1 MTDETDISKP
11 DRPATVKT
19 TRKPRTKKPALVLP
33 EPQLDLVPAPP
44 TAPAPLRGRRMRR
57 GPLRPLHRQYSGRL
71 LPRRMH
77 APIAYP
83 GLLHSDDHAAHRE
96 DGLPYGESPV
106 DIEPME
112 HGESTGL
119 AWTSKFLAAGAL
131 LLAVF
136 NTSAVHN
143 WATQVPV
150 NQYTAPLIGIAD
162 KWYYAAQSV
171 GLTWP
176 VETIRSGWK
185 AVQGAQW
192 GGEDDSNQ
200 EDAAPPQ

>member
-1 MTDETDISKP
+1 MTDETDPYKP
-11 DRPATVKT
+11 DRPAPVKT
-19 TRKPRTKKPALVLP
+19 TRKPRTKKPPLVLP
-33 EPQLDLVPAPP
+33 EPQLDLAPP
-44 TAPAPLRGRRMRR
+44 PPVLAPPSRGRRLRR

-83 GLLHSDDHAAHRE
+83 GLLHSDDHALHRE

-119 AWTSKFLAAGAL
+119 GWTSKFLATAAL

-150 NQYTAPLIGIAD
+150 NRYTAPLIGMAD
-162 KWYYAAQSV
+162 SWYGAAKSV

-176 VETIRSGWK
+176 VDTIRSGWK
-185 AVQGAQW
+185 AVQSAQW
-192 GGEDDSNQ
+192 SGDET
-200 EDAAPPQ
+200 DAGAGQADPE